1 MFVIMME
8 IAFYWKNVLK
18 HVRLELLLNYNQFNY
33 FKIIPVKC
41 EKNEFYEACSTRKII
56 K

>member
-1 MFVIMME
+1 MIE
-8 IAFYWKNVLK
+8 IAFYWKSAHK
-18 HVRLELLLNYNQFNY
+18 HVRLELLLNYNQLDY
-33 FKIIPVKC
+33 FKIISVKC